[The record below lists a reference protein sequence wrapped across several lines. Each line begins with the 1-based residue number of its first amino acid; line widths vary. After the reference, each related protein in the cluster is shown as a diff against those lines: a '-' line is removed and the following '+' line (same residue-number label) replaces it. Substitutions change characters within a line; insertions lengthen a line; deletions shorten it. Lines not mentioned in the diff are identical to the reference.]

1 MCRAGVS
8 TAGLY
13 VFAEDV
19 DFKNIGFD
27 SSRALNL
34 LVGQTPD
41 KLYLQRIRQWKRR
54 VLKHPHLG
62 TWRKP
67 IPLWSMTLYMRP
79 ATLPCV
85 ALLEGGKMPRVER
98 VSRGLFPGVSISF
111 EEAAGRVALVVL
123 EGGRD
128 STA

>member
-54 VLKHPHLG
+54 VL
-62 TWRKP
+62 
-67 IPLWSMTLYMRP
+67 
-79 ATLPCV
+79 
-85 ALLEGGKMPRVER
+85 
-98 VSRGLFPGVSISF
+98 
-111 EEAAGRVALVVL
+111 
-123 EGGRD
+123 
-128 STA
+128 

>member
-67 IPLWSMTLYMRP
+67 TAVVHDILHEARNL
-79 ATLPCV
+79 
-85 ALLEGGKMPRVER
+85 ALCCAP
-98 VSRGLFPGVSISF
+98 
-111 EEAAGRVALVVL
+111 
-123 EGGRD
+123 
-128 STA
+128 